1 MAVTAPRLT
10 VREQRSLLGRY
21 LRPQRGKFALLGVL
35 LIGNLALQLANPLIL
50 RAFIDA
56 ALARQS
62 LQTLIGG
69 ALLFIGVA
77 LATQAVAV
85 AETYVAEDVGWGA
98 TNRMRADLTA
108 HLLSLDL
115 SFHNGRT
122 PGELIERVD
131 GDVTALANFF
141 SRFVLLVAGNG
152 VLLIGV
158 LVLLWREEWHVGLA
172 MTVFAVI
179 TTAVLIR
186 CRNFGVE
193 AATAERQATADLFGF
208 LEERMA
214 GLDDLRANGATAYV
228 LRRYYER
235 MRAVYRSGLSAAVR
249 QALLYVISVGLFTA
263 GYLTALGMGIWL
275 FQAGA
280 ISLGTVYL
288 FFAYADMLR
297 RPLDQITDQ
306 LQELQKAGA
315 GMARVQ
321 ELYAIH
327 PTITD
332 PATDQAPNN
341 PARTAASSVHIPHSA
356 FRIPPLDV
364 PHSAAAVAFE
374 DVSFG
379 YGDATMVLHNVSL
392 RLEPGTV
399 LGVVGRTGSGKTT
412 LSRLLLRLY
421 DPAAGLIRLDG
432 TDIRRLPLAALRARV
447 GVVTQD
453 VQLFQASVR
462 DNLALFD
469 PALDDTRI
477 ITILHDL
484 GLGDWLAALPA
495 GLDSELPAG
504 GGGLS
509 AGQAQLLAF
518 ARVFLRDPGL
528 VILDEASSRLD
539 PATERLIERAVDR
552 LLQGRTAIIIA
563 HRLGTVERADR
574 ILVMDGGRVVE
585 DAPRA
590 TLALDPESRF
600 HALLRAGL
608 DLADVPA

>member
-1 MAVTAPRLT
+1 MAATPRLSF
-10 VREQRSLLGRY
+10 REQRALLGRY
-21 LRPQRGKFALLGVL
+21 LRPQRGKFGLLGVL

-56 ALARQS
+56 ALAGRA
-62 LQTLIGG
+62 LETLIGG

-108 HLLSLDL
+108 HLLGLDL

-141 SRFVLLVAGNG
+141 SRFVLLVAGNA
-152 VLLIGV
+152 VLLVGV

-179 TTAVLIR
+179 TSAVLVR
-186 CRNFGVE
+186 SRNFGVV
-193 AATAERQATADLFGF
+193 AATAERQTTADLFGF

-214 GLDDLRANGATAYV
+214 GLDDLRANGAAAYV

-235 MRAVYRSGLSAAVR
+235 MRAVYSAGMRARVR
-249 QALLYVISVGLFTA
+249 QALLIVISVGLFTA
-263 GYLTALGMGIWL
+263 GYLTALGLGIWL

-280 ISLGTVYL
+280 VSLGTVYL

-297 RPLDQITDQ
+297 RPLDQITEQ

-315 GMARVQ
+315 GMVRVQ

-327 PTITD
+327 PAITD
-332 PATDQAPNN
+332 PAGNAAGP
-341 PARTAASSVHIPHSA
+341 PAHGP
-356 FRIPPLDV
+356 
-364 PHSAAAVAFE
+364 AAVAFA

-379 YGDATMVLHNVSL
+379 YGDATMVLHDVSL

-421 DPAAGLIRLDG
+421 DPAAGTIYLDG
-432 TDIRRLPLAALRARV
+432 TDIRRLPLAQLRARI

-469 PALDDTRI
+469 PDLDDTRI
-477 ITILHDL
+477 VTILHDL

-590 TLALDPESRF
+590 ALALDPDSRF

-608 DLADVPA
+608 DLTEVPA

>member
-1 MAVTAPRLT
+1 MAATAPRLT
-10 VREQRSLLGRY
+10 LREQRTLLGRY
-21 LRPQRGKFALLGVL
+21 LRPQRGKFGLLGVL

-56 ALARQS
+56 ALAQQS
-62 LQTLIGG
+62 LETLIGG
-69 ALLFIGVA
+69 ALLFIAVA

-98 TNRMRADLTA
+98 TNQMRADLTA
-108 HLLSLDL
+108 HLLGLDI

-172 MTVFAVI
+172 MTVFALI

-186 CRNFGVE
+186 SRNFGVE
-193 AATAERQATADLFGF
+193 AATAQRQATADLFGF

-235 MRAVYRSGLSAAVR
+235 MRAVFTTGMSAEVR
-249 QALLYVISVGLFTA
+249 QALLFVITIGLFTA
-263 GYLTALGMGIWL
+263 GYITALGMGIWL

-321 ELYAIH
+321 ELYALH
-327 PTITD
+327 PAITD
-332 PATDQAPNN
+332 PA
-341 PARTAASSVHIPHSA
+341 SA
-356 FRIPPLDV
+356 DLALSTHGP
-364 PHSAAAVAFE
+364 AAVEF
-374 DVSFG
+374 DGVSFG
-379 YGDATMVLHNVSL
+379 YGDATMVLQDVSL
-392 RLEPGTV
+392 HLEPGTV

-421 DPAAGLIRLDG
+421 DPAVGTIRLDG
-432 TDIRRLPLAALRARV
+432 TDIRRLPLATLRARI
-447 GVVTQD
+447 GVVTQE

-484 GLGDWLAALPA
+484 GLGDWLAALPN
-495 GLDSELPAG
+495 GLNSELPAG

-585 DAPRA
+585 NAPRA
-590 TLALDPESRF
+590 ALALDPDSRF

-608 DLADVPA
+608 DLAEVPA